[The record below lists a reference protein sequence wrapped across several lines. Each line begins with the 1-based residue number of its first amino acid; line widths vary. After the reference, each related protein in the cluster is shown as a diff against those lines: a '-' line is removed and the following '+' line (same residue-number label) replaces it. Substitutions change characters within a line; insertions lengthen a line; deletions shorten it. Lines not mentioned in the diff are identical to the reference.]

1 MLTLDVDKSSLFVV
15 APSLLAGWAAEYTN
29 RLNKM
34 QAIKPRD
41 LGLSA
46 LQETL
51 LHREAG
57 MLDDIKERTR

>member
-1 MLTLDVDKSSLFVV
+1 M
-15 APSLLAGWAAEYTN
+15 N

-34 QAIKPRD
+34 QAIKERD

-46 LQETL
+46 LQEAL

-57 MLDDIKERTR
+57 MLDDIKDRTRLAAFTLRSMFRC